1 MFLTYEPKENT
12 KSSSHIP
19 RRAGIERADATPN
32 AKCEYG
38 RNSLRRNDSRNTHT
52 GTQVRV

>member
-1 MFLTYEPKENT
+1 MFLTYDPKENA
-12 KSSSHIP
+12 KSSIHIP

-38 RNSLRRNDSRNTHT
+38 RNSLRRNDSRNTHK